1 MRIVYL
7 DETYLDKSVALM
19 AKYNKEKRYK
29 IGYCSLK
36 PDSIRRDLKESFED
50 EENKTIGVI
59 EQGELIGIV
68 DLQVDLEKQV
78 IEMIG
83 PFIDREEENEWL
95 SIANEMCQ
103 FIFEALGFTYKYL
116 FFIHQENQINKKLL
130 KNLGAT
136 SRGHE
141 YVLELKKENVK
152 VQLLSKRIVEASQNV
167 YEGVRTFHDTIWPGV
182 YYSGKQII
190 EKLTHSHQLFIAK
203 NNQELE
209 GYIFVQ
215 KQLEAE
221 SGYIHFLA
229 VKERYRKQGIG
240 KALLTKAIEYLFK
253 ESQIKKISLCVEVLN
268 EMAMQLYFDVGFEV
282 ENAYTA
288 YQIQHKE

>member
-7 DETYLDKSVALM
+7 DETYLDKSVDLM
-19 AKYNKEKRYK
+19 VKYNTEKRYK

-36 PDSIRRDLKESFED
+36 PNSIRRDLIESFED
-50 EENKTIGVI
+50 EGNKTIGMI
-59 EQGELIGIV
+59 EQGELIGII

-83 PFIDREEENEWL
+83 PFIDREEEKEWL

-103 FIFEALGFTYKYL
+103 FIFEVFGFTYKYL

-130 KNLGAT
+130 EILGAT

-152 VQLLSKRIVEASQNV
+152 VQLLSKQIVEASQNV
-167 YEGVRTFHDTIWPGV
+167 YEEVQTFHDAIWPGV

-190 EKLTHSHQLFIAK
+190 EKLTHVHQLFIAK

-209 GYIFVQ
+209 GYVFVQ

-221 SGYIHFLA
+221 SGYIHFLV
-229 VKERYRKQGIG
+229 VKEGYRKQGIG

-268 EMAMQLYFDVGFEV
+268 EAAMQLYFDVGFEV
-282 ENAYTA
+282 ENTYTA
-288 YQIQHKE
+288 YQIQNKE

>member
-1 MRIVYL
+1 M
-7 DETYLDKSVALM
+7 
-19 AKYNKEKRYK
+19 
-29 IGYCSLK
+29 
-36 PDSIRRDLKESFED
+36 
-50 EENKTIGVI
+50 
-59 EQGELIGIV
+59 
-68 DLQVDLEKQV
+68 
-78 IEMIG
+78 
-83 PFIDREEENEWL
+83 
-95 SIANEMCQ
+95 
-103 FIFEALGFTYKYL
+103 
-116 FFIHQENQINKKLL
+116 
-130 KNLGAT
+130 
-136 SRGHE
+136 
-141 YVLELKKENVK
+141 K

-167 YEGVRTFHDTIWPGV
+167 YEEVRTFHDTIWPGV
-182 YYSGKQII
+182 YYSGKEII

-209 GYIFVQ
+209 GYVFVQ

-268 EMAMQLYFDVGFEV
+268 ETAMQLYFDVGFEV

>member
-1 MRIVYL
+1 
-7 DETYLDKSVALM
+7 
-19 AKYNKEKRYK
+19 
-29 IGYCSLK
+29 
-36 PDSIRRDLKESFED
+36 
-50 EENKTIGVI
+50 
-59 EQGELIGIV
+59 
-68 DLQVDLEKQV
+68 
-78 IEMIG
+78 MIG

-167 YEGVRTFHDTIWPGV
+167 YEEVRTFHDTIWPGV

-209 GYIFVQ
+209 GYVFVQ

-240 KALLTKAIEYLFK
+240 KALLTKAIEYLFE

-268 EMAMQLYFDVGFEV
+268 ETAIQLYFDVGFEV

>member
-7 DETYLDKSVALM
+7 DESVALM

-36 PDSIRRDLKESFED
+36 PDSIRRDLIEAFED

-103 FIFEALGFTYKYL
+103 FIFEAFGFIYKYL

-130 KNLGAT
+130 ENLGAT

-152 VQLLSKRIVEASQNV
+152 VQLLSKQIVEASQNV
-167 YEGVRTFHDTIWPGV
+167 YEEVRTFHDTIWPGV

-209 GYIFVQ
+209 GYVFVQ

-240 KALLTKAIEYLFK
+240 KALLTKAIEYLFE

-268 EMAMQLYFDVGFEV
+268 ETAMQLYFDVGFEV

-288 YQIQHKE
+288 YQIQNKE

>member
-7 DETYLDKSVALM
+7 DESVALM

-36 PDSIRRDLKESFED
+36 PNSIRKDLIESFED

-59 EQGELIGIV
+59 EQGKLIGII

-167 YEGVRTFHDTIWPGV
+167 YEEVRTFHDTIWPGV

-209 GYIFVQ
+209 GYVFVQ

-240 KALLTKAIEYLFK
+240 KALLTKAIEYLFE
-253 ESQIKKISLCVEVLN
+253 ESQIKKISLYVEVLN
-268 EMAMQLYFDVGFEV
+268 ETAIQLYFDVGFEV

>member
-7 DETYLDKSVALM
+7 DETYLDEGVALM

-36 PDSIRRDLKESFED
+36 PNSIRKDLIESFED

-59 EQGELIGIV
+59 EQGKLIGII

-167 YEGVRTFHDTIWPGV
+167 YEEFQAFHDTLWPGV

-190 EKLTHSHQLFIAK
+190 EKLTRGYQLFIAK

-209 GYIFVQ
+209 GYVFVQ

-229 VKERYRKQGIG
+229 VKEGYRKQGIG

-268 EMAMQLYFDVGFEV
+268 EVAMQLYFDVGFEV
-282 ENAYTA
+282 ENTYTA
-288 YQIQHKE
+288 YQIQNKE

>member
-7 DETYLDKSVALM
+7 DETYLDESVALM
-19 AKYNKEKRYK
+19 AKYNKKKRYK

-36 PDSIRRDLKESFED
+36 PDSIRRDLIESFED

-103 FIFEALGFTYKYL
+103 FIFEAFGFRYKYL

-130 KNLGAT
+130 ENLGAT

-152 VQLLSKRIVEASQNV
+152 VQLLSKQIVEASQNV
-167 YEGVRTFHDTIWPGV
+167 YEEVRTFHDTIWPGV
-182 YYSGKQII
+182 YYSRKQII

-209 GYIFVQ
+209 GYVFVQ

-268 EMAMQLYFDVGFEV
+268 ETAMQLYFDVGFEV

>member
-19 AKYNKEKRYK
+19 VKYNTEKRYK

-36 PDSIRRDLKESFED
+36 PNSIRRDLIESFED
-50 EENKTIGVI
+50 EGNKTIGMI
-59 EQGELIGIV
+59 EQGELIGII

-78 IEMIG
+78 IEMRG
-83 PFIDREEENEWL
+83 PFIDREEEKEWL

-103 FIFEALGFTYKYL
+103 FIFEVFGFTYKYL

-130 KNLGAT
+130 EILGAT

-152 VQLLSKRIVEASQNV
+152 VQLLSKQIVEASQNV
-167 YEGVRTFHDTIWPGV
+167 YEEVQTFHDAIWPGV

-190 EKLTHSHQLFIAK
+190 EKLTHGHQLFIAK

-209 GYIFVQ
+209 GYVFVQ

-229 VKERYRKQGIG
+229 VKEGYRKQGIG

-268 EMAMQLYFDVGFEV
+268 EAAMQLYFDVGFEV
-282 ENAYTA
+282 ENTYTA
-288 YQIQHKE
+288 YQIQNKE

>member
-36 PDSIRRDLKESFED
+36 PNSIRRDFVESFED

-59 EQGELIGIV
+59 EQGELIGII

-83 PFIDREEENEWL
+83 PFIDREEEKEWL

-103 FIFEALGFTYKYL
+103 FIFEAFDFTYKYL

-130 KNLGAT
+130 ENLGAT

-152 VQLLSKRIVEASQNV
+152 VQLLSKQIVEASQNV
-167 YEGVRTFHDTIWPGV
+167 YEEFQALHDTLWPGV

-190 EKLTHSHQLFIAK
+190 EKLNHIHQLFIAK

-209 GYIFVQ
+209 GYVFVQ

-221 SGYIHFLA
+221 SGYIHYLA
-229 VKERYRKQGIG
+229 VKEGYRKQGIG

-268 EMAMQLYFDVGFEV
+268 EVAMQLYFDVGFEV
-282 ENAYTA
+282 ENAYTV
-288 YQIQHKE
+288 YQIQNKE